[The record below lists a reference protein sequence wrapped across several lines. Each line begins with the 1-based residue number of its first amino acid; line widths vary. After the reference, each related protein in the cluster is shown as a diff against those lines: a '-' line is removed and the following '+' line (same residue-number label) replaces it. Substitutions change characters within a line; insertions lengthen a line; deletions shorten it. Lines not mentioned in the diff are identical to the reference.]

1 MKGENKMK
9 PGALAV
15 SAAALAL
22 ALGMGAWSPAHAGDV
37 TISGKFYGDVTSKTN
52 KDEASGQKSSDSGF
66 GTDVKRFY
74 VSVNYKYDSIWSANF
89 TSDIGDKNHHYDL
102 FVKKAYIQAKLSDA
116 AMFRLGS
123 ADMPWIPYIEDLYGY
138 RYVEN
143 TLLDRLH
150 FGNSADWGVAFQGKH
165 GIVDYQVSMVN
176 GRGYADPSRS
186 KGEDFEG
193 RIGFK
198 PVKGLTIAIGGYSGK
213 RGLDTD
219 TAPAAHTATRV
230 DGVIAYM
237 NEHFR
242 VGAEYFTA
250 ENWTTVTSSAKDK
263 ADGFSGWFSVPV
275 KENVAVFGR
284 YDSAKPSKDLNPGS
298 KDKYFNLGVQL
309 HPNKALLVAF
319 AYKHE
324 EVDSGL
330 GGKVNGVG
338 SDTPGSKG
346 KSDEIGVWTQFKW

>member
-1 MKGENKMK
+1 MTREKKTK
-9 PGALAV
+9 SGALAV
-15 SAAALAL
+15 TAAALAMV
-22 ALGMGAWSPAHAGDV
+22 LGMGAWSPAHAGDV

-52 KDEASGQKSSDSGF
+52 KDEVTGQKSSDSGF
-66 GTDVKRFY
+66 GVDIKRFY

-89 TSDIGDKNHHYDL
+89 TTDIGDTNHHYDV

-116 AMFRLGS
+116 VVFRLGS
-123 ADMPWIPYIEDLYGY
+123 ADTPWIPYVEGLYGY

-143 TLLDRLH
+143 TLIDRLH
-150 FGNSADWGVAFQGKH
+150 FGNSADWGVAFQGKQ
-165 GIVDYQVSMVN
+165 GLVDYQISMVN
-176 GRGYADPSRS
+176 GRGYANPGRS
-186 KGEDFEG
+186 KGEDFAG

-198 PVKGLTIAIGGYSGK
+198 PVKGLTIAIGGYTGK
-213 RGLDTD
+213 RGLDSD
-219 TAPAAHTATRV
+219 TSPALHTASRF
-230 DGVIAYM
+230 DGVVAYM

-242 VGAEYFTA
+242 VGAEYFSA
-250 ENWTTVTSSAKDK
+250 DNWTTVTSAAKDK

-275 KENVAVFGR
+275 KSGVDVFGR
-284 YDSAKPSKDLNPGS
+284 YDSANPSKDLNPGL

-324 EVDSGL
+324 EVDSGF

-338 SDTPGSKG
+338 SNTPNSKG